1 MGLAKKLSKNGITII
16 LLHLVIKANKKV
28 SELCKHIWE
37 HKRSKIQ
44 KQINQHIPSRARPYN
59 ACTRK
64 CDLCLTK
71 KLAIANTDF
80 SSLFNIRNDFIS
92 KCRDMKNFLSNALK
106 TVKDNHLAIV
116 KPSYSLLLC
125 KQFYCQFDI
134 NTFVFQES

>member
-1 MGLAKKLSKNGITII
+1 MGLAKKLSKKGITII

-28 SELCKHIWE
+28 LELCKHIWE

-92 KCRDMKNFLSNALK
+92 KCRDMKIFLSNALK